1 MFTGEDR
8 VRGYTNVNFL
18 CHTALQRRYPRKM
31 TQLDEAIA
39 RYHRILESEP
49 YRDLRWVKNL
59 QDEMEARQ
67 LSAGGRLLCPFLRPN
82 FVTQKQYD
90 NLVKTGEALVSAVD
104 RMLRLALASPQLLSR
119 MQLFP
124 AEKMLAAI
132 DPGYEMSEVSAQLD
146 LQIQNGSL
154 HVLQYNADALSG
166 AAYAEGL
173 SDLFYDCPP
182 VKEFRRRYNLT
193 RVGGKKPFL
202 SALLKAYKMFG
213 AGKGAGAAGQGRN
226 PNIGILEFRSA
237 TGRSEYEI
245 FREYFRAEGFQ
256 TELIAPDQLEYK
268 NGVLRANGF
277 DIDLI
282 YRRISAQEFL
292 LRFTL
297 NHPLVQAYQD
307 HNVCIVNSFRSELS
321 HKKAMFALLT
331 EDALVARF
339 PLHERKAIKEHVPW
353 TRVVKAGKATYQEE
367 TVDLLE
373 FIKQNREKL
382 VLRPNDEYTDLHSFV
397 GFEHDDGA
405 WARAIREAQRA
416 PYVVQERVVP
426 TRTLF
431 PLMSYGHLEFKEMQ
445 VDVQPQA
452 YLGKVAS
459 CSSYVSSEGAGTYSP
474 ASGIAPTFIIDTKA

>member
-1 MFTGEDR
+1 
-8 VRGYTNVNFL
+8 
-18 CHTALQRRYPRKM
+18 M

-59 QDEMEARQ
+59 QEQMEAQQ
-67 LSAGGRLLCPFLRPN
+67 LSTGGRLLCPFLRPN

-90 NLVKTGEALVSAVD
+90 NLVKTGEALISAVD

-124 AEKMLAAI
+124 AEKMLAAA
-132 DPGYEMSEVSAQLD
+132 DPGYDMSEVSAQLD

-193 RVGGKKPFL
+193 RIGGKKPFL
-202 SALLKAYKMFG
+202 NALLKAYKMFG
-213 AGKGAGAAGQGRN
+213 RVKK
-226 PNIGILEFRSA
+226 PNIAILEFRNS

-245 FREYFRAEGFQ
+245 FRDYFRAEGYQ
-256 TELIAPDQLEYK
+256 TELVSPDQLEYK
-268 NGVLRANGF
+268 NGVLRAGGF
-277 DIDLI
+277 EIDLI

-297 NHPLVQAYQD
+297 SHPLVQAYLD
-307 HNVCIVNSFRSELS
+307 RKVCVVNSFRSELS

-331 EDALVARF
+331 DDSLVAEF
-339 PLHERKAIKEHVPW
+339 PPNERKAIKEHVPW
-353 TRVVKAGKATYQEE
+353 TRVVKAGKTVYRDKV
-367 TVDLLE
+367 VDLLE
-373 FIKQNREKL
+373 FIRQNRETL
-382 VLRPNDEYTDLHSFV
+382 ILRPNDEYTDLHSFV
-397 GFEHDDGA
+397 GYEHDDGS
-405 WARAIREAQRA
+405 WARALRDALRA
-416 PYVVQERVVP
+416 PYVVQERVKPVH
-426 TRTLF
+426 TVF

-452 YLGKVAS
+452 FLGKVGA
-459 CSSYVSSEGAGTYSP
+459 CSSYVSSAGAGAYSP
-474 ASGIAPTFIIDTKA
+474 AFGIAPTFIIDPKN

>member
-1 MFTGEDR
+1 
-8 VRGYTNVNFL
+8 
-18 CHTALQRRYPRKM
+18 M
-31 TQLDEAIA
+31 TQLDEAIS

-90 NLVKTGEALVSAVD
+90 NLVKTGEALISAVD
-104 RMLRLALASPQLLSR
+104 RMLRTALASPQLLSR

-132 DPGYEMSEVSAQLD
+132 DPGYEMAEVSAQLD

-154 HVLQYNADALSG
+154 HVMQYNADALSG
-166 AAYAEGL
+166 AAWSEGL

-182 VKEFRRRYNLT
+182 VKEFRRRYTLT

-202 SALLKAYKMFG
+202 SALLKAYKMFAVNFG
-213 AGKGAGAAGQGRN
+213 TKPK
-226 PNIGILEFRSA
+226 PNVAILEFRDP

-245 FREYFRAEGFQ
+245 YRDYFRAEGFP
-256 TELIAPDQLEYK
+256 TELVSPDQLEYR
-268 NGVLRANGF
+268 NGVLRSGNF

-282 YRRISAQEFL
+282 YRRISVQEFL

-297 NHPLVQAYQD
+297 NHPLVQAYRD
-307 HNVCIVNSFRSELS
+307 NKVCIVNSFRSELS

-331 EDALVARF
+331 DETLTAKF
-339 PLHERKAIKEHVPW
+339 PIHERKAIREHVPW
-353 TRVVKAGKATYQEE
+353 TRVVKAGKTQYRDE
-367 TVDLLE
+367 TIEDLIE
-373 FIKQNREKL
+373 YIKQNREKL
-382 VLRPNDEYTDLHSFV
+382 VLRPNDEYSDMHSFI
-397 GFEHDDGA
+397 GYEHDEGS
-405 WARAIREAQRA
+405 WARAIREALRA
-416 PYVVQERVVP
+416 PYVVQERVKP
-426 TRTLF
+426 ARTVF
-431 PLMSYGHLEFKEMQ
+431 PLMNYGHLEFKEMQ

-452 YLGKVAS
+452 FLGKVAG
-459 CSSYVSSEGAGTYSP
+459 CSSYVSSSGPGSYSP
-474 ASGIAPTFIIDTKA
+474 ASGFTPTFIIDPKG

>member
-1 MFTGEDR
+1 
-8 VRGYTNVNFL
+8 
-18 CHTALQRRYPRKM
+18 M
-31 TQLDEAIA
+31 TQLDEAIS

-59 QDEMEARQ
+59 QEQMEARQ

-90 NLVKTGEALVSAVD
+90 NLVKTGEALISAVD
-104 RMLRLALASPQLLSR
+104 RMLRAALASPQLLSR

-154 HVLQYNADALSG
+154 HVMQYNADALTG
-166 AAYAEGL
+166 AAWSEGL

-202 SALLKAYKMFG
+202 SALLKAWKMF
-213 AGKGAGAAGQGRN
+213 AAGGASVNGHGSRQK
-226 PNIGILEFRSA
+226 PNIAILEFRDP

-245 FREYFRAEGFQ
+245 YRDYFRAEGFE
-256 TELIAPDQLEYK
+256 TELVSPEQLEYR
-268 NGVLRANGF
+268 NGVLRSGNF
-277 DIDLI
+277 EIDLI

-297 NHPLVQAYQD
+297 NHPLVQAYRD
-307 HNVCIVNSFRSELS
+307 HGVCIVNSFRSELS

-331 EDALVARF
+331 DETLTAKF
-339 PLHERKAIKEHVPW
+339 PINERKAIREHVPW
-353 TRVVKAGKATYQEE
+353 TRVVKTGKSSYHDEVIE
-367 TVDLLE
+367 DLPE
-373 FIKQNREKL
+373 YIKQNREKL
-382 VLRPNDEYTDLHSFV
+382 VLRPNDEYSDMHSFI
-397 GFEHDDGA
+397 GYEHDEGS
-405 WARAIREAQRA
+405 WARAIRESLRA
-416 PYVVQERVVP
+416 PYVVQERVKPV
-426 TRTLF
+426 RTVF
-431 PLMSYGHLEFKEMQ
+431 PLMNYGHLEFKEMQ

-452 YLGKVAS
+452 FLGKVAG
-459 CSSYVSSEGAGTYSP
+459 CSSHVSTSGPGSYSP
-474 ASGIAPTFIIDTKA
+474 ASGFTPTFIIDSKV

>member
-1 MFTGEDR
+1 
-8 VRGYTNVNFL
+8 
-18 CHTALQRRYPRKM
+18 M

-59 QDEMEARQ
+59 QEQMEARQ

-90 NLVKTGEALVSAVD
+90 SLVKTGEALVSAVD
-104 RMLRLALASPQLLSR
+104 RMLKMALASPQLLSR

-182 VKEFRRRYNLT
+182 VKEFRRRYTLT

-202 SALLKAYKMFG
+202 DALLKAYGMFRANTSG
-213 AGKGAGAAGQGRN
+213 AKKN
-226 PNIGILEFRSA
+226 PNIGILEMRPVTS
-237 TGRSEYEI
+237 RSEYEI
-245 FREYFRAEGFQ
+245 FRDYFREAGFP
-256 TELIAPDQLEYK
+256 TELVSPDQLEYRNGILRAGSEK
-268 NGVLRANGF
+268 NGPF

-282 YRRISAQEFL
+282 YRRVSAQEFL
-292 LRFTL
+292 MRFTL
-297 NHPLVQAYQD
+297 NHPLVQAYRD
-307 HNVCIVNSFRSELS
+307 RKVCVVNSFRSELS

-331 EDALVARF
+331 DDNLTAKF
-339 PLHERKAIKEHVPW
+339 PPNERKAITEHVPW
-353 TRVVKAGKATYQEE
+353 TRIVKSGKTTYHDQ
-367 TVDLLE
+367 TVELLD
-373 FIKQNREKL
+373 FIRENREKL
-382 VLRPNDEYTDLHSFV
+382 VLRPNDEYSDLHSFI
-397 GFEHDDGA
+397 GYEHDEGS
-405 WARAIREAQRA
+405 WARAIREAQRS
-416 PYVVQERVVP
+416 PYVVQERVP
-426 TRTLF
+426 PSRTVF

-452 YLGKVAS
+452 FLGKVAG
-459 CSSYVSSEGAGTYSP
+459 CSSYLSSGPGTYSP
-474 ASGIAPTFIIDTKA
+474 ASGIAPTFIIDPKS

>member
-1 MFTGEDR
+1 
-8 VRGYTNVNFL
+8 
-18 CHTALQRRYPRKM
+18 M
-31 TQLDEAIA
+31 TQLDEAIS

-59 QDEMEARQ
+59 QEQMEARQ

-90 NLVKTGEALVSAVD
+90 NLVKTGEALISAVD

-154 HVLQYNADALSG
+154 HVLQYNSDALTG
-166 AAYAEGL
+166 AAWSEGL

-182 VKEFRRRYNLT
+182 VKEFRRRYTLT
-193 RVGGKKPFL
+193 RMGGKKPFL
-202 SALLKAYKMFG
+202 NALLKAYKMF
-213 AGKGAGAAGQGRN
+213 AGAKK
-226 PNIGILEFRSA
+226 PNIGILEFRDP

-245 FREYFRAEGFQ
+245 FREYFQREGFN
-256 TELIAPDQLEYK
+256 TELVTPEQLEYR
-268 NGVLRANGF
+268 NGVLRSGNF
-277 DIDLI
+277 NIDLI

-297 NHPLVQAYQD
+297 NHPLVHAYRD
-307 HNVCIVNSFRSELS
+307 HKVCVVNSFRSELS

-331 EDALVARF
+331 DESLTVKF
-339 PLHERKAIKEHVPW
+339 PPNERKAIREHLPW
-353 TRVVKAGKATYQEE
+353 TRVVKAGRTSYHDE
-367 TVDLLE
+367 TIEDLLE
-373 FIKQNREKL
+373 YIKEKRETL
-382 VLRPNDEYTDLHSFV
+382 VLRPNDDYGDLHSYI
-397 GFEHDDGA
+397 GYEHDEGS
-405 WARAIREAQRA
+405 WARALREAQRS
-416 PYVVQERVVP
+416 PYVVQESVKP
-426 TRTLF
+426 ARTVF
-431 PLMSYGHLEFKEMQ
+431 PMLNFGHLEFKEMQ

-452 YLGKVAS
+452 FLGKVAG
-459 CSSYVSSEGAGTYSP
+459 CSSYVSSAGPDSYSL
-474 ASGIAPTFIIDTKA
+474 ASGIAPTFIIDPKN

>member
-1 MFTGEDR
+1 
-8 VRGYTNVNFL
+8 
-18 CHTALQRRYPRKM
+18 M
-31 TQLDEAIA
+31 TQLDEAIT

-90 NLVKTGEALVSAVD
+90 TLVKTGEALISAVD
-104 RMLRLALASPQLLSR
+104 RMLHTALASPQLLSR

-124 AEKMLAAI
+124 AEKMLAGI

-154 HVLQYNADALSG
+154 HVMQYNADALTG
-166 AAYAEGL
+166 AAWSEGL

-202 SALLKAYKMFG
+202 QALLKAYKMFTSHSPTMRQKPRI
-213 AGKGAGAAGQGRN
+213 A
-226 PNIGILEFRSA
+226 ILEFRDP

-245 FREYFRAEGFQ
+245 YRDYFRSEGYE
-256 TELIAPDQLEYK
+256 TELVSPEQLEYR
-268 NGVLRANGF
+268 NGVLRSGAF
-277 DIDLI
+277 EIDLI

-297 NHPLVQAYQD
+297 NHPLVQAYRD
-307 HNVCIVNSFRSELS
+307 RRVCIVNSFRSELS

-331 EDALVARF
+331 DEALTAKF
-339 PLHERKAIKEHVPW
+339 PLHERKAIREHVPW
-353 TRVVKAGKATYQEE
+353 TRVVKPGKSTYREE
-367 TVDLLE
+367 TIDDLIE
-373 FIKQNREKL
+373 YIKQNREKL
-382 VLRPNDEYTDLHSFV
+382 VLRPNDEYTDLHSYI
-397 GFEHDDGA
+397 GYEHDEGS
-405 WARAIREAQRA
+405 WARAIREALRS
-416 PYVVQERVVP
+416 PYVVQERVRP
-426 TRTLF
+426 ARTVF

-452 YLGKVAS
+452 FLGKVAG
-459 CSSYVSSEGAGTYSP
+459 CSSYVSSSGAGSYSP
-474 ASGIAPTFIIDTKA
+474 ASGFAPTFIIDPKS

>member
-1 MFTGEDR
+1 
-8 VRGYTNVNFL
+8 
-18 CHTALQRRYPRKM
+18 M

-67 LSAGGRLLCPFLRPN
+67 LSTGGRLLCPFLRPN

-90 NLVKTGEALVSAVD
+90 NLVKTGEALIAAVD

-132 DPGYEMSEVSAQLD
+132 DPGYEMAEVSAQLD

-193 RVGGKKPFL
+193 RIGGKKPFL
-202 SALLKAYKMFG
+202 NALLKAYKMFNR
-213 AGKGAGAAGQGRN
+213 ASVAKK
-226 PNIGILEFRSA
+226 PNIAILEFRSA

-245 FREYFRAEGFQ
+245 FREYFRAEGYQ
-256 TELIAPDQLEYK
+256 TELVAPDQLEYK

-297 NHPLVQAYQD
+297 NHPLVQAYRD
-307 HNVCIVNSFRSELS
+307 HKVCVVNSFRSELS

-331 EDALVARF
+331 EESLIAKF
-339 PLHERKAIKEHVPW
+339 PINERKAIKEHVPW
-353 TRVVKAGKATYQEE
+353 TRVVKAGKATYREE
-367 TVDLLE
+367 TVELLD
-373 FIKQNREKL
+373 FIKQNRERL

-397 GFEHDDGA
+397 GYEHDDGS
-405 WARAIREAQRA
+405 WARALREAQRA
-416 PYVVQERVVP
+416 PYVVQERVKP

-431 PLMSYGHLEFKEMQ
+431 PLMTYGHLEFKEMQ

-452 YLGKVAS
+452 FLGKVGG
-459 CSSYVSSEGAGTYSP
+459 CSSYVSSDGSGTYSP
-474 ASGIAPTFIIDTKA
+474 ASGIAPTFIIDPKN

>member
-1 MFTGEDR
+1 
-8 VRGYTNVNFL
+8 
-18 CHTALQRRYPRKM
+18 M

-49 YRDLRWVKNL
+49 YRDMRWVKNL
-59 QDEMEARQ
+59 QEQMEARQ

-90 NLVKTGEALVSAVD
+90 NLVKTGEALISAVD
-104 RMLRLALASPQLLSR
+104 RMLRMALASPQLLSL
-119 MQLFP
+119 MQLYP
-124 AEKMLAAI
+124 AEKMLAAV

-154 HVLQYNADALSG
+154 HVMQYNADALSG

-193 RVGGKKPFL
+193 RIGGKKPFL
-202 SALLKAYKMFG
+202 DALLKAYKMFA
-213 AGKGAGAAGQGRN
+213 AGKPAAPKR
-226 PNIGILEFRSA
+226 PNIAILEFRSV

-245 FREYFRAEGFQ
+245 FRDYFRSAGYE
-256 TELIAPDQLEYK
+256 TEMVSPDQLEYR
-268 NGVLRANGF
+268 NGVLRAIGLDTRPSF
-277 DIDLI
+277 DVDLI

-292 LRFTL
+292 LKFAL
-297 NHPLVQAYQD
+297 NHPLVQAYRD
-307 HNVCIVNSFRSELS
+307 HKVCVVNSFRSELS

-331 EDALVARF
+331 EESMVAKF
-339 PLHERKAIKEHVPW
+339 PQNERKAIREHVPW
-353 TRVVKAGKATYQEE
+353 TRVVRAGKATHDGQ
-367 TVDLLE
+367 TIDLIDY
-373 FIKQNREKL
+373 IKQNREKL

-397 GFEHDDGA
+397 GYEHDDGS

-416 PYVVQERVVP
+416 PYVVQERVVAA
-426 TRTLF
+426 RTLF

-452 YLGKVAS
+452 FLGKVAG
-459 CSSYVSSEGAGTYSP
+459 CSSYISSAGAGSYSP
-474 ASGIAPTFIIDTKA
+474 ASGIAPTFIIDAKG

>member
-1 MFTGEDR
+1 
-8 VRGYTNVNFL
+8 
-18 CHTALQRRYPRKM
+18 M

-59 QDEMEARQ
+59 QEQMEARQ

-104 RMLRLALASPQLLSR
+104 RMLKMALASPQLLSR

-182 VKEFRRRYNLT
+182 VKEFRRRYTLT

-202 SALLKAYKMFG
+202 DALLKAYGMFQ
-213 AGKGAGAAGQGRN
+213 ANTSSSKKK
-226 PNIGILEFRSA
+226 PNIAILEMS
-237 TGRSEYEI
+237 TVSGRSEYEI
-245 FREYFRAEGFQ
+245 FRDYFREAGYP
-256 TELIAPDQLEYK
+256 TELVSPDQLEYR
-268 NGVLRANGF
+268 NGVLRAGSDKNGAF
-277 DIDLI
+277 DINLI
-282 YRRISAQEFL
+282 YRRVSAQEFL
-292 LRFTL
+292 MRFTL
-297 NHPLVQAYQD
+297 NHPLVHAYRD
-307 HNVCIVNSFRSELS
+307 RKVCVVNSFRSELS

-331 EDALVARF
+331 DDALTAKF
-339 PLHERKAIKEHVPW
+339 PPNERKAITEHVPW
-353 TRVVKAGKATYQEE
+353 TRVVKAGKTTYHDQ
-367 TVDLLE
+367 TVELLD
-373 FIKQNREKL
+373 FIRENREKL
-382 VLRPNDEYTDLHSFV
+382 VLRPNDEYSDLHSFI
-397 GFEHDDGA
+397 GYEHDEGS
-405 WARAIREAQRA
+405 WARAIREAQRS
-416 PYVVQERVVP
+416 PYVVQERVAP
-426 TRTLF
+426 ARTVF

-452 YLGKVAS
+452 FLGKVAG
-459 CSSYVSSEGAGTYSP
+459 CSSYVSSGPGSYSP
-474 ASGIAPTFIIDTKA
+474 ASGIAPTFIIDPKS

>member
-1 MFTGEDR
+1 
-8 VRGYTNVNFL
+8 
-18 CHTALQRRYPRKM
+18 M
-31 TQLDEAIA
+31 TQLDEAIT

-90 NLVKTGEALVSAVD
+90 NLVKTGEALISAVD
-104 RMLRLALASPQLLSR
+104 RMLRMALASPQLLSR

-154 HVLQYNADALSG
+154 HVMQYNADALTG
-166 AAYAEGL
+166 AAWSEGL

-202 SALLKAYKMFG
+202 SALLKAYKMF
-213 AGKGAGAAGQGRN
+213 AGGAAGANAGGAVSNGLLAMRQK
-226 PNIGILEFRSA
+226 PHIAILEFRDP

-245 FREYFRAEGFQ
+245 YRDYFRAEGFE
-256 TELIAPDQLEYK
+256 TELVSPEQLEYR
-268 NGVLRANGF
+268 NGTLRSGNF
-277 DIDLI
+277 EIDLI

-297 NHPLVQAYQD
+297 NHPLVQAYRD
-307 HNVCIVNSFRSELS
+307 RRVCIVNSFRSELS

-331 EDALVARF
+331 DDALTAKF
-339 PLHERKAIKEHVPW
+339 PINERKAIREHVPW
-353 TRVVKAGKATYQEE
+353 TRVVKPGKTTYREGMID
-367 TVDLLE
+367 DLIE
-373 FIKQNREKL
+373 YIKQNREKL
-382 VLRPNDEYTDLHSFV
+382 VLRPNDEYSDMHSYI
-397 GFEHDDGA
+397 GYEHDEGS
-405 WARAIREAQRA
+405 WARAIREALRA
-416 PYVVQERVVP
+416 PYVVQERVKPV
-426 TRTLF
+426 RTVF

-452 YLGKVAS
+452 FLGKVAG
-459 CSSYVSSEGAGTYSP
+459 CSSYVSSSGPGSYSP
-474 ASGIAPTFIIDTKA
+474 ASGFAPTFIIDPKS

>member
-1 MFTGEDR
+1 
-8 VRGYTNVNFL
+8 
-18 CHTALQRRYPRKM
+18 M

-59 QDEMEARQ
+59 QEQMEARQ

-90 NLVKTGEALVSAVD
+90 SLVKTGEALISAVD
-104 RMLRLALASPQLLSR
+104 RMLKLALASPQLLSR

-202 SALLKAYKMFG
+202 DALLKAYRMFG
-213 AGKGAGAAGQGRN
+213 GAKS
-226 PNIGILEFRSA
+226 PNIAILEFRSV

-245 FREYFRAEGFQ
+245 FRDYFREAGFP
-256 TELIAPDQLEYK
+256 TELVSPDQLEYR
-268 NGVLRANGF
+268 NGVLRSGSF

-297 NHPLVQAYQD
+297 NHPLVQAYRD
-307 HNVCIVNSFRSELS
+307 RKVCIVNSFRSELS

-331 EDALVARF
+331 DEALTAKF
-339 PLHERKAIKEHVPW
+339 PPNERKAITEHVPW
-353 TRVVKAGKATYQEE
+353 TRVVKAGKTSYHEQ
-367 TVDLLE
+367 TVELLD
-373 FIKQNREKL
+373 FIRENREKL
-382 VLRPNDEYTDLHSFV
+382 VLRPNDEYTDLHSYI
-397 GFEHDDGA
+397 GYEHDEGS
-405 WARAIREAQRA
+405 WARAIREAQRS
-416 PYVVQERVVP
+416 PYVVQERVQPSRSV
-426 TRTLF
+426 F

-452 YLGKVAS
+452 FMGKVAG
-459 CSSYVSSEGAGTYSP
+459 CSSYVSSGSGGFSP
-474 ASGIAPTFIIDTKA
+474 ASGIAPTFIIDPKP

>member
-1 MFTGEDR
+1 
-8 VRGYTNVNFL
+8 
-18 CHTALQRRYPRKM
+18 M
-31 TQLDEAIA
+31 TQLDEAIT

-90 NLVKTGEALVSAVD
+90 NLVKTGEALISAVD
-104 RMLRLALASPQLLSR
+104 RMLRTALASPQLLSR

-132 DPGYEMSEVSAQLD
+132 DPGYEMAEVSAQLD

-154 HVLQYNADALSG
+154 HVMQYNADALNG
-166 AAYAEGL
+166 AAWSEGL

-202 SALLKAYKMFG
+202 SALLKAYKMF
-213 AGKGAGAAGQGRN
+213 AAGSFGMR
-226 PNIGILEFRSA
+226 PKPHIAILEFRDP

-245 FREYFRAEGFQ
+245 YRDYFRHEGFE
-256 TELIAPDQLEYK
+256 TELVSPDQLEYR
-268 NGVLRANGF
+268 NGVLRSGNF

-297 NHPLVQAYQD
+297 NHPLVQAYRD
-307 HNVCIVNSFRSELS
+307 RKVCIVNSFRSELS
-321 HKKAMFALLT
+321 HKKAMFGLLT
-331 EDALVARF
+331 DETLTAKF
-339 PLHERKAIKEHVPW
+339 PIHERKAIREHVPW
-353 TRVVKAGKATYQEE
+353 TRVVKTGKTQYRDE
-367 TVDLLE
+367 TIEDLIE
-373 FIKQNREKL
+373 YIKQNREKL
-382 VLRPNDEYTDLHSFV
+382 VLRPNDEYSDMHSFI
-397 GFEHDDGA
+397 GYEHDEGS
-405 WARAIREAQRA
+405 WARAIREALRA
-416 PYVVQERVVP
+416 PYVVQESVRP
-426 TRTLF
+426 ARTVF
-431 PLMSYGHLEFKEMQ
+431 PLMNYGHLEFKEMQ

-452 YLGKVAS
+452 FLGKVAG
-459 CSSYVSSEGAGTYSP
+459 CSSYVSSSGAGSYSP
-474 ASGIAPTFIIDTKA
+474 ASGFAPTFIIDPKS

>member
-1 MFTGEDR
+1 
-8 VRGYTNVNFL
+8 
-18 CHTALQRRYPRKM
+18 M

-59 QDEMEARQ
+59 QEQMEAQQ

-90 NLVKTGEALVSAVD
+90 NLVKTGEALISAVD

-124 AEKMLAAI
+124 AEKMLAAA

-193 RVGGKKPFL
+193 RIGGKKPFL
-202 SALLKAYKMFG
+202 NALLKAYKMFG
-213 AGKGAGAAGQGRN
+213 GAKK
-226 PNIGILEFRSA
+226 PNIAILEFRNS

-245 FREYFRAEGFQ
+245 FRDYFRAEGHA
-256 TELIAPDQLEYK
+256 TELVSPEQLEYK

-297 NHPLVQAYQD
+297 SHPLVQAYLD
-307 HNVCIVNSFRSELS
+307 RKVCVVNSFRSELS

-331 EDALVARF
+331 DEALVAKF
-339 PLHERKAIKEHVPW
+339 PLNERKAIKEHVPW
-353 TRVVKAGKATYQEE
+353 TRVVKAGKTTHRDDA
-367 TVDLLE
+367 VDLLE
-373 FIKQNREKL
+373 FIKEHRETL

-397 GFEHDDGA
+397 GYEHDDGS
-405 WARAIREAQRA
+405 WARAIREALRA
-416 PYVVQERVVP
+416 PYVVQERVKPVH
-426 TRTLF
+426 TVF
-431 PLMSYGHLEFKEMQ
+431 PLMTYGHLEFKEMQ

-452 YLGKVAS
+452 YLGKVGG
-459 CSSYVSSEGAGTYSP
+459 CSSYVSSAGAGTYSP
-474 ASGIAPTFIIDTKA
+474 ASGIAPTFIIDPKN

>member
-1 MFTGEDR
+1 
-8 VRGYTNVNFL
+8 
-18 CHTALQRRYPRKM
+18 M
-31 TQLDEAIA
+31 TQLDEAIT

-49 YRDLRWVKNL
+49 YRDLRWVKSL

-90 NLVKTGEALVSAVD
+90 NLVKTGEALISAVD
-104 RMLRLALASPQLLSR
+104 RMLRAALASPQLLSR

-154 HVLQYNADALSG
+154 HVMQYNADALTG
-166 AAYAEGL
+166 AAWSEGL

-202 SALLKAYKMFG
+202 SALLKAYKMF
-213 AGKGAGAAGQGRN
+213 AAGAANMNGNSVIMRAK
-226 PNIGILEFRSA
+226 PHIAILEFRDP

-245 FREYFRAEGFQ
+245 YRDYFRAEGFE
-256 TELIAPDQLEYK
+256 TELVSPDQLEYR
-268 NGVLRANGF
+268 NGVLRAGNF

-297 NHPLVQAYQD
+297 NHPLVQAYRD
-307 HNVCIVNSFRSELS
+307 RRVCIVNSFRSELS
-321 HKKAMFALLT
+321 HKKAMFSLLT
-331 EDALVARF
+331 DETLTAKF
-339 PLHERKAIKEHVPW
+339 PIHERKAIREHVPW
-353 TRVVKAGKATYQEE
+353 TRVVKTGKTQYRDE
-367 TVDLLE
+367 TIDDLIE
-373 FIKQNREKL
+373 YIKQNREKL
-382 VLRPNDEYTDLHSFV
+382 VLRPNDEYSDMHSFI
-397 GFEHDDGA
+397 GYEHDEGS
-405 WARAIREAQRA
+405 WARAIREALRA
-416 PYVVQERVVP
+416 PYVVQERVRP
-426 TRTLF
+426 ARTVF

-452 YLGKVAS
+452 FLGKVAG
-459 CSSYVSSEGAGTYSP
+459 CSSYVSSSGAGSYSP
-474 ASGIAPTFIIDTKA
+474 ASGFAPTFIIDPKS

>member
-1 MFTGEDR
+1 
-8 VRGYTNVNFL
+8 
-18 CHTALQRRYPRKM
+18 M
-31 TQLDEAIA
+31 TQLDDAIS

-59 QDEMEARQ
+59 QEQMEERQ

-90 NLVKTGEALVSAVD
+90 NLVKTGEALISAVD
-104 RMLRLALASPQLLSR
+104 RMLRTALASPQLLSR
-119 MQLFP
+119 MQLYP

-154 HVLQYNADALSG
+154 HVMQYNADALTG
-166 AAYAEGL
+166 AAWSEGL

-202 SALLKAYKMFG
+202 SALLKAYKMF
-213 AGKGAGAAGQGRN
+213 AAGQPAAKQK
-226 PNIGILEFRSA
+226 PNIAILEFRDP

-245 FREYFRAEGFQ
+245 YRDFFRAEGFE
-256 TELIAPDQLEYK
+256 TELVSPEHLEYR
-268 NGVLRANGF
+268 NGVLRSGNF
-277 DIDLI
+277 EIDLI

-297 NHPLVQAYQD
+297 NHPLVQAYRD
-307 HNVCIVNSFRSELS
+307 HRVCIVNSFRSELS

-331 EDALVARF
+331 DETLTAKF
-339 PLHERKAIKEHVPW
+339 PINERKAIREHVPW
-353 TRVVKAGKATYQEE
+353 TRVVKAGKSSYHDQGID
-367 TVDLLE
+367 DLPE
-373 FIKQNREKL
+373 YIKQNREKL
-382 VLRPNDEYTDLHSFV
+382 VLRPNDEYSDMHSFI
-397 GFEHDDGA
+397 GYEHDEGS
-405 WARAIREAQRA
+405 WARAIRESLRA
-416 PYVVQERVVP
+416 PYVVQERVRP
-426 TRTLF
+426 ARTVF
-431 PLMSYGHLEFKEMQ
+431 PLMNYGHLEFKEMQ

-452 YLGKVAS
+452 FLGKVAG
-459 CSSYVSSEGAGTYSP
+459 CSSYVSTSGPGSYSP
-474 ASGIAPTFIIDTKA
+474 ASGFTPTFIIDSKV